1 MHASCPRAQ
10 CVAGLT
16 FAYPLHR
23 PDGER
28 KLAAV
33 MRLLV
38 GAMLA
43 ASVAGCVPQSDFALE
58 DETPDATGCGDGFC
72 ESGLRVA
79 LVTPVFT
86 PGAYTLASTADGV
99 ESACD
104 FVIGGLEDGCGPGG
118 PCLLDDDCDA
128 TASLSFPPHSVVVP
142 VGPGAPE
149 FVEVTVYRGGSQ
161 IAASTFAPAYQIYE
175 PAGPG
180 CEPVCEIASA
190 QLDIP

>member
-1 MHASCPRAQ
+1 
-10 CVAGLT
+10 
-16 FAYPLHR
+16 
-23 PDGER
+23 
-28 KLAAV
+28 
-33 MRLLV
+33 MRLLF
-38 GAMLA
+38 GAMLG
-43 ASVAGCVPQSDFALE
+43 ASVTGCAPPSDFELE
-58 DETPDATGCGDGFC
+58 VETPDATGCGDAFC

-79 LVTPVFT
+79 LVAPIFT
-86 PGAYTLASTADGV
+86 PGGYTLALSADGV

-118 PCLLDDDCDA
+118 PCLLEDDCEA
-128 TASLSFPPHSVVVP
+128 VPSLSFPPHSVVVQ

-149 FVEVTVYRGGSQ
+149 RVEVAVYRAGSQ
-161 IAASTFAPAYQIYE
+161 IAGSTFFPAYQVFE